1 MSQRRS
7 LHGFVFLTGAMLGF
21 AAMAQSGG
29 LTGAPQGVDLQAID
43 RRIDKLE
50 EQIIDL
56 QSQAA
61 ALESLANNAPAT
73 RDGGAGFGA
82 DGGGGGQNQA
92 LSAQVAE
99 LTQRLQQ
106 LERQLGFAPPRSS
119 GPPPSAN
126 AGPPPL
132 QNREPLNSQPSRQ
145 SPQGYASE
153 QNRPGGGFGSTTVE
167 PGGSSGGAF
176 SSEPPRRYASP
187 QGAGPQ
193 TGAPAYG
200 GGSDAQPARFSSGE
214 AKTLYDQ
221 AYGSLVKREY
231 QAAETYF
238 TQFLK
243 QHPSDPLAGPA
254 QFWLGETAFV
264 SGEYRQAADM
274 FLKSY
279 TNYPASEKAPESL
292 LKLGLSLKR
301 LGESSEACNTFS
313 ELEQRFPQAQAVI
326 QRAQAEKRRSN
337 C

>member
-1 MSQRRS
+1 MPLRRS
-7 LHGFVFLTGAMLGF
+7 LHGYVFLIGAVL
-21 AAMAQSGG
+21 ATSAVAQG
-29 LTGAPQGVDLQAID
+29 GAPLGGAQGVDMQAID

-61 ALESLANNAPAT
+61 ALESLANSSPPQ
-73 RDGGAGFGA
+73 R
-82 DGGGGGQNQA
+82 DGGGGGFDADGGGAQNQA

-106 LERQLGFAPPRSS
+106 LERQLGFAPPRNS
-119 GPPPSAN
+119 GPAPSAN
-126 AGPPPL
+126 SGLPPL
-132 QNREPLNSQPSRQ
+132 QNREPSGQPSRQ
-145 SPQGYASE
+145 APQGFANE
-153 QNRPGGGFGSTTVE
+153 QSRPGGGFGSTTVE
-167 PGGSSGGAF
+167 PGASSNGAF
-176 SSEPPRRYASP
+176 SSEPPRRFASP
-187 QGAGPQ
+187 QGAAPQ
-193 TGAPAYG
+193 TGSPGFG
-200 GGSDAQPARFSSGE
+200 GGADPQPARFSSGE

-279 TNYPASEKAPESL
+279 TTYPASEKAPESL

-301 LGESSEACNTFS
+301 LGEGSAACDTFS
-313 ELEQRFPQAQAVI
+313 ELEQKFPQAQAVL